1 MRIFQLTWAFIY
13 LAFLVGA
20 VQAATVTAFT
30 GDVQVVRGDRSMP
43 AVTGTVLLE
52 GDAVVTSADSAT
64 VLTFEDGGRLLVRAQ
79 SHLQILE
86 LPQAARPTM
95 RGKTVRIMRGSL
107 RYVSGK
113 AMQRG
118 RVRFETRGVSVGIR
132 GTDIE
137 LSFSDESPLATGTY
151 LKVNS
156 GQAFLEAID
165 GTTVELEPGQVA
177 YGALPGLR
185 ARGPGGPAVAAA
197 RRIDEA
203 PPGVFERSGSLD
215 DLLN

>member
-1 MRIFQLTWAFIY
+1 MRIYRLTWAFIY
-13 LAFLVGA
+13 LALLVGA
-20 VQAATVTAFT
+20 AQAATVTAST
-30 GDVQVVRGDRSMP
+30 GDVQFVRGERSMP

-52 GDAVVTSADSAT
+52 GDAVLTSTGSGT

-79 SHLQILE
+79 SQLQILE

-95 RGKTVRIMRGSL
+95 RGKTIRIMRGSL

-113 AMQRG
+113 AIYRG

-137 LSFSDESPLATGTY
+137 LSFSEESPLASGTY
-151 LKVNS
+151 LKVNR

-185 ARGPGGPAVAAA
+185 ARGPGGPAVPAA
-197 RRIDEA
+197 RRIDDA

-215 DLLN
+215 EFLN